1 MSQMTLFQFNQFIKD
16 ALKENIPPQLW
27 IVAEIGELRINQ
39 KGHCYMEL
47 VEKEGN
53 FIQAK
58 LKANIWAYHYRNI
71 SSNFLNATGSALVP
85 GIKVLINASINF
97 HEVYGLSVTVNDIDP
112 NYTLG
117 ERSKQKEL
125 TIEKL
130 KSIGAFELNKQ
141 LPLPLVPQK
150 IAVIS
155 SETAAGYQD
164 FKEQLKHN
172 SRNLDVRITLFNA
185 LMQGNG
191 APESIMS
198 AAQQVIERGDFDLL
212 VIIRGGGAQIDLDCF
227 DSYELNEFLCKMNL
241 PVLSGIGHERDQT
254 IVDLI
259 AHTSLK
265 TPTAVAEFI
274 LEGLYRVDDNLYDAL
289 TRIKRGS
296 EIILS
301 EQKHYL
307 DQLSQH
313 IVSQT
318 NFRVSSA
325 NQKINRLSQL
335 LSASALHRLKLAQM
349 KLKNL
354 EHILLLN
361 NPQTILSKGYTITLK
376 KGKSIQKQ
384 TLNSGDEITT
394 LTSTRSIK
402 STVTQ
407 SEHD

>member
-1 MSQMTLFQFNQFIKD
+1 MSQMTLFQFNQFIKNS
-16 ALKENIPPQLW
+16 LKENIPPQVW
-27 IVAEIGELRINQ
+27 VIAEIGELRINQ

-47 VEKEGN
+47 VEKEAD

-58 LKANIWAYHYRNI
+58 LKANIWSYNYRII
-71 SSNFLNATGSALVP
+71 SSSFLNATGSALSP

-97 HEVYGLSVTVNDIDP
+97 HEIYGLSVTVNDIDP

-130 KSIGAFELNKQ
+130 KSIGAFEVNKQ
-141 LPLPLVPQK
+141 LPLPLVPQN

-164 FKEQLKHN
+164 FEEQLKN
-172 SRNLDVRITLFNA
+172 NTRGLDIRTTLFNS
-185 LMQGNG
+185 LMQGND
-191 APESIMS
+191 APASIIS
-198 AAQQVIERGDFDLL
+198 AAEQVMTKGFDLL
-212 VIIRGGGAQIDLDCF
+212 VIIRGGGAQTDLDCF
-227 DSYELNEFLCKMNL
+227 DNYELNEFLSKINL
-241 PVLSGIGHERDQT
+241 PILSGVGHQKDQT
-254 IVDLI
+254 ILDLI

-274 LEGLYRVDDNLYDAL
+274 LEGLYRVDDLLDDAL
-289 TRIKRGS
+289 TRVKIGS
-296 EIILS
+296 EIILL

-307 DQLSQH
+307 SQLSNQ
-313 IVSQT
+313 IFSQT
-318 NFRVSSA
+318 HFHISSA
-325 NQKINRLSQL
+325 DQKINRLSQL
-335 LSASALHRLKLAQM
+335 LSSSAQHRLQLAQM

-354 EHILLLN
+354 EHILSLN

-376 KGKSIQKQ
+376 NGKSIQKQ
-384 TLNSGDEITT
+384 TLTSGDKITT
-394 LTSTRSIK
+394 LTTTGSIK

-407 SEHD
+407 SEND